1 MELPTSISAIVRR
14 ILVESGNKP
23 VRVNALWDTVRALPD
38 VQCTKTFF
46 KRKIIGNMFVR
57 EEVRGLMGAGSLATG
72 AFFVCWQ
79 WVYFLCCYT
88 GARGVCH
95 PVYCD
100 F

>member
-1 MELPTSISAIVRR
+1 MELPTSISSIVRR

-57 EEVRGLMGAGSLATG
+57 EEVRGVVLSAALFSSTLLAMWIC
-72 AFFVCWQ
+72 FVT
-79 WVYFLCCYT
+79 L
-88 GARGVCH
+88 
-95 PVYCD
+95 
-100 F
+100 

>member
-1 MELPTSISAIVRR
+1 MELPTSISSIVRR

-57 EEVRGLMGAGSLATG
+57 EEVRGGCVECGPFFFHLLALWIC
-72 AFFVCWQ
+72 FV
-79 WVYFLCCYT
+79 T
-88 GARGVCH
+88 
-95 PVYCD
+95 P
-100 F
+100 

>member
-1 MELPTSISAIVRR
+1 MELPTSISSIVRR

-57 EEVRGLMGAGSLATG
+57 EEVRGVVLSAALFSFTLLAMWVC
-72 AFFVCWQ
+72 FV
-79 WVYFLCCYT
+79 VL
-88 GARGVCH
+88 
-95 PVYCD
+95 
-100 F
+100 

>member
-46 KRKIIGNMFVR
+46 KRNIIGNMFVR
-57 EEVRGLMGAGSLATG
+57 EEVRGVVLSGPPLRLLVPWNGV
-72 AFFVCWQ
+72 FFSFF
-79 WVYFLCCYT
+79 YAL
-88 GARGVCH
+88 
-95 PVYCD
+95 
-100 F
+100 